1 MLTDEE
7 ILKFEETCISYQKGC
22 YASDDSDALKRHMYL
37 HLIQLAQEC
46 KTIGL
51 FSETAFE
58 SIHALINAIER
69 RYLSIV
75 GEIERDRSIRKG
87 FALRQARDGREARQA
102 LLDARVRPSK
112 RKAAEISD

>member
-1 MLTDEE
+1 M
-7 ILKFEETCISYQKGC
+7 SYQKDC

-37 HLIQLAQEC
+37 HLIQLAEEC

-75 GEIERDRSIRKG
+75 GEIGRDRSIRKA

-102 LLDARVRPSK
+102 LFDARARPPRK
-112 RKAAEISD
+112 RKAEEISD